1 MTSRRKI
8 LLATP
13 VLLKRR
19 QRQLRQRRGLCGPL
33 SYKID
38 TATADKERKSEAMAP
53 PKERAMRMCHCHCRP
68 CDALCASRNG
78 SEKIDPIFTVK
89 AEATDLTQPHSLPL
103 LPSYSRRSLRPRSIS
118 LFLRA
123 KGRLRDFI
131 GLRQRIHVSFGI
143 CPSEVGTVN
152 GK

>member
-1 MTSRRKI
+1 M
-8 LLATP
+8 
-13 VLLKRR
+13 V
-19 QRQLRQRRGLCGPL
+19 
-33 SYKID
+33 
-38 TATADKERKSEAMAP
+38 P
-53 PKERAMRMCHCHCRP
+53 PKEREREGEREREKEREREGGGEWESDQNVP
-68 CDALCASRNG
+68 LPPPPSLRASRNG
-78 SEKIDPIFTVK
+78 SEEIDPIFTVK